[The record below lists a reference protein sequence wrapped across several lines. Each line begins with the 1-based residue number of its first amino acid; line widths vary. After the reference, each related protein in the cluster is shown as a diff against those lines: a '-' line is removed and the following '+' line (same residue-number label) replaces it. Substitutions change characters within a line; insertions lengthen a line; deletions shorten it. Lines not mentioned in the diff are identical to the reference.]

1 MKQSLALACFLAGAF
16 AATANTVTT
25 TTVETSAE
33 AKATVSTTTTTRTP
47 LSKGSVAVGQKTAA
61 AKSHSAQQI
70 KVKSSS
76 TDTEEVVA
84 QGYGKDHAAA
94 MANACTQAVS
104 QVCGAAVVKQVHSLM
119 DVSVESGGT
128 MYDGILLSYRVLED
142 VKKSDGT
149 YAVKIKAVVK
159 PPAADM
165 FAKRIALV
173 LPPIQDLQATCAS
186 GNLKSATAGKLAE
199 TLSTVLETTITED
212 SRFVLLD
219 RSSSLAQAERRF
231 ATSAQTSRREN
242 QKFGNMKVADFVIDV
257 AMKKG
262 DESMT
267 TREFKVA
274 KRTKYNYGLDVQL
287 ELRLVDT
294 VTGGIVA
301 REVVPVSC
309 SDTAW
314 QEESCVQKVM
324 ASFEEVSRSSIQNG
338 LDSLF
343 SKISQ

>member
-1 MKQSLALACFLAGAF
+1 MKHSLELACFLAGAL

-25 TTVETSAE
+25 TTVETTAE

-47 LSKGSVAVGQKTAA
+47 FSEGSVTVGQKAA
-61 AKSHSAQQI
+61 AKSLS
-70 KVKSSS
+70 VKSTS
-76 TDTEEVVA
+76 TDTEEVVT

-104 QVCGAAVVKQVHSLM
+104 QVCGAAVVKQVHSLL
-119 DVSVESGGT
+119 DASVESGGT

-142 VKKSDGT
+142 VKKADGT

-159 PPAADM
+159 PPAGDM
-165 FAKRIALV
+165 FSERIALV

-186 GNLKSATAGKLAE
+186 GNLKASTAGKLAD

-257 AMKKG
+257 VMKKG

-274 KRTKYNYGLDVQL
+274 KRTRYNYGLDVQL

-309 SDTAW
+309 SDSAW

-324 ASFEEVSRSSIQNG
+324 SSFNEVSRASIQSG
-338 LDSLF
+338 LNALF

>member
-1 MKQSLALACFLAGAF
+1 MKHSLELACFLAGAL

-47 LSKGSVAVGQKTAA
+47 FSKESVTVGQKAAA
-61 AKSHSAQQI
+61 AKSLS
-70 KVKSSS
+70 VKSTS

-104 QVCGAAVVKQVHSLM
+104 QVCGAAVVKQVHSLL

-159 PPAADM
+159 PPAGDM
-165 FAKRIALV
+165 FSERIALV
-173 LPPIQDLQATCAS
+173 LPPIQDLQAACAS
-186 GNLKSATAGKLAE
+186 GNLKASTAGKLAD

-257 AMKKG
+257 VMKKG

-309 SDTAW
+309 SDSAW

-324 ASFEEVSRSSIQNG
+324 SSFNEVSRASIQSG
-338 LDSLF
+338 LNALF

>member
-1 MKQSLALACFLAGAF
+1 MKHSLALACFLAGAL

-47 LSKGSVAVGQKTAA
+47 FSKGSVTVGQKAAA
-61 AKSHSAQQI
+61 AKSLS
-70 KVKSSS
+70 VKSTS

-119 DVSVESGGT
+119 DVTVESGGT

-142 VKKSDGT
+142 VKKPDGT

-165 FAKRIALV
+165 FSNKLALV
-173 LPPIQDLQATCAS
+173 LPSSQSIAAVCF
-186 GNLKSATAGKLAE
+186 GGRLKAE
-199 TLSTVLETTITED
+199 TAKMVAETVESVLTNTVTED
-212 SRFVLLD
+212 PRFVLLD
-219 RSSSLAQAERRF
+219 RASSLAQAERRF
-231 ATSAQTSRREN
+231 AAGSQTSRREK
-242 QKFGNMKVADFVIDV
+242 QKFGNMKAADFVVEIV
-257 AMKKG
+257 LKKG
-262 DESMT
+262 DELMSV
-267 TREFKVA
+267 REFKVA
-274 KRTKYNYGLDVQL
+274 GRNKYTYSLDVEL
-287 ELRLVDT
+287 ELQLVDV

-301 REVVPVSC
+301 REVVTMSK
-309 SDTAW
+309 SGSAW
-314 QEESCVQKVM
+314 QEARCVQTVM
-324 ASFEEVSRSSIQNG
+324 GEFRNACNSSFKAG

-343 SKISQ
+343 GKISL

>member
-1 MKQSLALACFLAGAF
+1 MKHSLALACFLAGAL

-61 AKSHSAQQI
+61 AKSLS
-70 KVKSSS
+70 VKSTS

-104 QVCGAAVVKQVHSLM
+104 QVCGAAVVKQVHSLL

-149 YAVKIKAVVK
+149 YVVKIKAVVK

-165 FAKRIALV
+165 FAKRISLV

-186 GNLKSATAGKLAE
+186 ANLKSATAGKLAE
-199 TLSTVLETTITED
+199 TLSTVLEKTITED

>member
-1 MKQSLALACFLAGAF
+1 MKHSLELVCFLAGAL

-47 LSKGSVAVGQKTAA
+47 FSKGSVTVGQKAAA
-61 AKSHSAQQI
+61 AKSLS
-70 KVKSSS
+70 VKSTS

-119 DVSVESGGT
+119 DVTVESGGT

-142 VKKSDGT
+142 VKKPDGT

-159 PPAADM
+159 PPAGDM
-165 FAKRIALV
+165 FAERIALV

-186 GNLKSATAGKLAE
+186 GNLKSTTAGKLAD

-301 REVVPVSC
+301 REIVPVSC
-309 SDTAW
+309 SDSAW

-324 ASFEEVSRSSIQNG
+324 SLFKAVSRTSIQNG
-338 LDSLF
+338 LEALF